1 MVTSLLAALIVL
13 AGVVLLL
20 KALGDN
26 KQLFKNPSAVV
37 SMDYIQGV
45 NPIKVGGLVV
55 TGTIDKQDG
64 LNTLFSI
71 VNFENADPNI
81 PSLKIHYKGVLPD
94 LFREDQGVVITG
106 KLKPNGVFD
115 ASEVLA
121 KHDENYMP
129 KMPVAENTQS

>member
-1 MVTSLLAALIVL
+1 MVTTLLSALIVI
-13 AGVVLLL
+13 AGAVLLL

-26 KQLFKNPSAVV
+26 KQLFKNPSGVV
-37 SMDYIQGV
+37 SFDYIQGV

-55 TGTIDKQDG
+55 EDTIEKRDG

-71 VNFENADPNI
+71 INFENANPEI
-81 PSLKIHYKGVLPD
+81 PSLPVHYKGVLPD
-94 LFREDQGVVITG
+94 LFREGQGVVITG
-106 KLKPNGVFD
+106 KLNPNGVFD

-129 KMPVAENTQS
+129 KMPES